1 VQMLLTSG
9 AGNRYACYLVLTV
22 HSGRT
27 EPAERP
33 VRAPNHEVA
42 YPPVTASPL
51 GVSSNFDN

>member
-1 VQMLLTSG
+1 MLLTSG